1 MAICPSVVS
10 FISACALAGWIP
22 VLPRRGAKV
31 SSMLKYGGL
40 LMADSAL
47 MYIAY
52 NADKVLLGRFWGA
65 QALGFYGRAYSLVNI
80 PSANL
85 NTAVSSVAFPAF
97 TPLQPPPPRFPRY
110 FFKFYTLFLTFI
122 IPTT

>member
-85 NTAVSSVAFPAF
+85 NTPVNTGAFPAF
-97 TPLQPPPPRFPRY
+97 SPPPPPPHRIPPF
-110 FFKFYTLFLTFI
+110 FFKCYSPFPTF
-122 IPTT
+122 